1 MNYVEKVL
9 QDHGSDSVWF
19 YLKDE
24 ETKEHFKD
32 ELLSLKARW
41 ADGGLFEKSH
51 NISSFMAVHSDHR
64 VAFISILC
72 WKIASTPKYRDSIVR
87 IDYRKLI
94 HHKTYLINESSI

>member
-9 QDHGSDSVWF
+9 QECKSDSVWF

-41 ADGGLFEKSH
+41 VDGNLFEKGH
-51 NISSFMAVHSDHR
+51 HISSFMAVHSDHK

-72 WKIASTPKYRDSIVR
+72 WKIASTPKYKDTIIRV
-87 IDYRKLI
+87 DYKKLI
-94 HHKTYLINESSI
+94 QHDTYLMNESSN

>member
-9 QDHGSDSVWF
+9 QECKSDSVWF

-41 ADGGLFEKSH
+41 VDGNLFEKNH
-51 NISSFMAVHSDHR
+51 HISSFMAVHSDHK

-72 WKIASTPKYRDSIVR
+72 WKIASTPKYKDTIIRV
-87 IDYRKLI
+87 DYKKLI
-94 HHKTYLINESSI
+94 QHDTYLMNESSN